1 MNSTLRSATR
11 WLSIRW
17 LATRLLA
24 AGWLATGWLVGTWC
38 LGNLIFAVLTSA
50 TVIGQETQ
58 PAVIDDVFSG
68 PQIGEALP
76 EFVFRELL
84 VDSNGQERNLVR
96 EAADGPLL
104 LVFVHEVNR
113 PSIGFTRAL
122 TGYAHSRARDGLR
135 TAVIFLDADATT
147 AETNLRRIQ
156 HALTAG
162 VLTGVS
168 LDGQEGPGS
177 YGLHRQVELTILIAK
192 DKVVTGNFALIQ
204 PSLPV
209 DLPKVMAGIVEVVG
223 GTVPPLSEL
232 EGAMREPRPAGDPTV
247 DQGGN
252 QPPNLRPLLQP
263 MLRKNATP
271 EQVDEAAA
279 KVEQAAN
286 QDEAFGKELGRACK
300 TIVDA
305 GVLSNY
311 GTAKTQEYFRQWA
324 EKYGQK
330 KVADEP
336 AKR

>member
-24 AGWLATGWLVGTWC
+24 TGWLVGTWC
-38 LGNLIFAVLTSA
+38 LGNLIFAVVTSA

-96 EAADGPLL
+96 EAAEGPLL

-232 EGAMREPRPAGDPTV
+232 EGGPAMREPRPAGDPTV

-330 KVADEP
+330 KLADEP